1 MGEIRSTLD
10 IIMEKTKGLTM
21 TEEEKREFKR
31 REMAGKARGLIQ
43 KYVDGIIDPDR
54 VKIEAAAAGEGQ
66 KDMFRQT
73 IIEESMDWI
82 EPGQDNE
89 AVLKIL
95 DNTTGI
101 DIHPVREI
109 LTDFEGRIEEEKTAR
124 ETALRARLKEKGISG
139 SAVIPNIEADQEWIH
154 YIADIKEEFLKK
166 VQGLLR
172 QLGAD

>member
-43 KYVDGIIDPDR
+43 KYMDGIIDLDR
-54 VKIEAAAAGEGQ
+54 VKIEAAAAGEGR
-66 KDMFRQT
+66 KDTFRQ
-73 IIEESMDWI
+73 IMIEESMDWI

-95 DNTTGI
+95 NNMTGI

-109 LTDFEGRIEEEKTAR
+109 LADFEGRMEEEKTAR
-124 ETALRARLKEKGISG
+124 ETALRTGLKEKGISG

-154 YIADIKEEFLKK
+154 YVADIKEEFRY
-166 VQGLLR
+166 LLNK
-172 QLGAD
+172 LE

>member
-54 VKIEAAAAGEGQ
+54 VKIEAAVTGEGQ
-66 KDMFRQT
+66 KDMFCR
-73 IIEESMDWI
+73 IIMEESMDWI
-82 EPGQDNE
+82 APGQDNE

-95 DNTTGI
+95 NNTTGK
-101 DIHPVREI
+101 DG
-109 LTDFEGRIEEEKTAR
+109 GRKDC
-124 ETALRARLKEKGISG
+124 S
-139 SAVIPNIEADQEWIH
+139 
-154 YIADIKEEFLKK
+154 
-166 VQGLLR
+166 
-172 QLGAD
+172 